1 MGERTVL
8 IDIKRFLFALDL
20 RGKNQVTNVS
30 IPEMAV
36 PCADSF
42 ITFG

>member
-1 MGERTVL
+1 MRERAVL

-20 RGKNQVTNVS
+20 RAKNRVTNVP

-36 PCADSF
+36 PCVDSF